1 MWMLVRAV
9 QQFAE
14 AVVQPAV
21 VRDTGTSD
29 MRWEVGWR
37 CGCLSALNI
46 QTEATLQLNI
56 SSRIKRQEKPWIWG
70 EEKPKNKS
78 GLGSEHT
85 TVEPTTESSHNP
97 CDPYNPPKPDFRA
110 PGRRIS
116 QTKCFEYIWERKNRD
131 DQSDR
136 NHECLEYKLRQQGP
150 NKPHFAIGGRNALP
164 GEFPHMGALGWK
176 AVAGSWV
183 FKCGA
188 SLISSKFMLTA
199 AHCSKST
206 PLDTNIVSLDPEI
219 VRLGDKNII
228 DTWSNGLNPIDAK
241 ILNIIVH
248 PKYKAPKK
256 YFDIAIIELEE
267 ERFFTSN
274 VQPACLWSEFDTS
287 KLGTSATLTGW
298 GVIET
303 ARRLTSPTLQAAVVD
318 IIDSELCNNLL
329 KQSCNRQWCG
339 IQEHQICAG
348 KLAGGVDA
356 CQGDSG
362 GPLQVKINLPESGE
376 GSMHFVIGVT
386 SFGIGCARPNLP
398 GVYTRVSSF
407 VDWIEGIV
415 WPEN

>member
-1 MWMLVRAV
+1 MWFKRILCVLLFILV
-9 QQFAE
+9 
-14 AVVQPAV
+14 
-21 VRDTGTSD
+21 T
-29 MRWEVGWR
+29 
-37 CGCLSALNI
+37 NI
-46 QTEATLQLNI
+46 QTEPHSQLNI
-56 SSRIKRQEKPWIWG
+56 SSRMKRQEKPWIWG
-70 EEKPKNKS
+70 EVKTNKS
-78 GLGSEHT
+78 GLGSGHT
-85 TVEPTTESSHNP
+85 TVRPTTKNRHNP
-97 CDPYNPPKPDFRA
+97 CDPYDPPKPDFRS

-116 QTKCFEYIWERKNRD
+116 QTKCLEYIWERKNRD
-131 DQSDR
+131 DQNDR
-136 NHECLEYKLRQQGP
+136 SKECMEHLRNTGFRKVQ
-150 NKPHFAIGGRNALP
+150 FTIGGRNALP
-164 GEFPHMGALGWK
+164 GEFPHMGALGWR
-176 AVAGSWV
+176 AVAGTWV

-188 SLISSKFMLTA
+188 SLISSKFLLTA
-199 AHCSKST
+199 AHCSKAT
-206 PLDTNIVSLDPEI
+206 PLDTNIVSVDPEI

-228 DTWSNGLNPIDAK
+228 DTWSRGLNPIDAK
-241 ILNIIVH
+241 ILRIIVH
-248 PKYKAPKK
+248 PEYKAPKK
-256 YFDIAIIELEE
+256 YYDIAIIELEE

-362 GPLQVKINLPESGE
+362 GPLQVKINLPYSRE

-415 WPEN
+415 WPDS

>member
-1 MWMLVRAV
+1 MWFKRILCVFLFIFIVSNILV
-9 QQFAE
+9 
-14 AVVQPAV
+14 
-21 VRDTGTSD
+21 
-29 MRWEVGWR
+29 
-37 CGCLSALNI
+37 
-46 QTEATLQLNI
+46 QTEPHSQLNI

-70 EEKPKNKS
+70 EVKPKNN
-78 GLGSEHT
+78 GLGSGHT
-85 TVEPTTESSHNP
+85 TMSPTTKIRHNP
-97 CDPYNPPKPDFRA
+97 CDPYTPPKPDFRA

-116 QTKCFEYIWERKNRD
+116 ETKCLEYIWERKSRD
-131 DQSDR
+131 DQRDR
-136 NHECLEYKLRQQGP
+136 SEECVEYLRNRGFHKVQ
-150 NKPHFAIGGRNALP
+150 FTIGGRNALP

-176 AVAGSWV
+176 AVAGTWV

-188 SLISSKFMLTA
+188 SLISSKFVLTA

-241 ILNIIVH
+241 ILKITVH

-287 KLGTSATLTGW
+287 KLGTTATLTGW

-356 CQGDSG
+356 CQVMWMLVRAVQQFAEAVVQPAVVRDTGASDMRWEVGWRCGCLSG
-362 GPLQVKINLPESGE
+362 NVDACQS
-376 GSMHFVIGVT
+376 
-386 SFGIGCARPNLP
+386 CA
-398 GVYTRVSSF
+398 T
-407 VDWIEGIV
+407 IC
-415 WPEN
+415 